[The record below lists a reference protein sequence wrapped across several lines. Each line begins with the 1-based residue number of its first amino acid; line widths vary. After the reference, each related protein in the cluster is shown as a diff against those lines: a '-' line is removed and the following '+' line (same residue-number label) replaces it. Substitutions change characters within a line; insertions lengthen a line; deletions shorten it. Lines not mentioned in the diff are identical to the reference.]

1 MDTTS
6 LSEQKMLYSAMI
18 NQVRDRVVLVD
29 CETLRFKE
37 FNDAACD
44 ELGYSREEFAGLTV
58 LDLNAEYTA
67 DGFAS
72 RVREAGARNG
82 ASFETVHRHSDGRL
96 SSTRVRAKMVESLGR
111 KYLVE
116 SWSDDAERKE
126 TADDLNLREHFHRAL
141 LSNFPFAA
149 WMKDKEGRYQEA
161 NVKLAEYFGLTGPE
175 RLLGRT
181 IHDFFPPEVADLI
194 AAEVQDVLS
203 SGATIHSEKQFSVN
217 DGDRWFDIHQSPIAV
232 DGQVVGT
239 VGCAWDITKLKLIE
253 KDLAES
259 EERYRRVVEVS
270 PEAIFIHC
278 EGRFVFMNKAA
289 AKLLGAERPED
300 LYGRSALDF
309 VASGIRDKVAERIK
323 NAWMHR
329 DNPLIEE
336 ELIRL
341 DGSTVSVE
349 MVSVYLTY
357 RGQDSVLAIARD
369 IGERKRMQEELL
381 KAQKL
386 ESLGVLAGGIAH
398 DFNNIL
404 MAIIGNADIA
414 LMRINKESP
423 VIENLKKIQLSA
435 VKAADLAK
443 QMLAYSGKGRFVIEQ
458 IDLNILLEEMLHMLE
473 VSISK
478 KALIRLN
485 LARNLPTVEVDATQI
500 RQVVMNLVINAS
512 EAIGDRSGVIAITT
526 GCMDCDK
533 SYLKDVWLVENIE
546 EGFYLYLEVTDTGCG
561 MDKETMEKIFEPFY
575 TTKFTGRGLGMA
587 AVLGI
592 IRGHRGAIKIYSEPG
607 KGTTFKILLPASSK
621 PSEIFNYACTGDHW
635 QGEGTVLLVDDEE
648 TVRSIGKEM
657 LQEFGFE
664 VITANDGREALDV
677 FKNNLAIN
685 LVILD
690 LTMPH
695 MDGEQCFRELK
706 TIRADIRVIM
716 SSGYNEHE
724 VTQKFVGKGLAG
736 FIQKPYKLS
745 TLKAA
750 IVGAGLRG

>member
-1 MDTTS
+1 MNTTT
-6 LSEQKMLYSAMI
+6 LSEQKKLYGAMI
-18 NQVRDRVVLVD
+18 NLVQDGVVLID
-29 CETLRFKE
+29 YETLAFVE
-37 FNDAACD
+37 FNDSAC
-44 ELGYSREEFAGLTV
+44 EKLGYSRAEFAGLTV

-67 DGFAS
+67 DRYAVDARKIAAQHDAS
-72 RVREAGARNG
+72 YQT
-82 ASFETVHRHSDGRL
+82 FHRRSDGGL
-96 SSTRVRAKMVESLGR
+96 VGTRVRVKVIENLGM

-116 SWSDDAERKE
+116 TWSDTSEQDKLAH
-126 TADDLNLREHFHRAL
+126 ALNLREHFHRAL

-161 NVKLAEYFGLTGPE
+161 NVKLAEYLGLSSPDQ
-175 RLLGRT
+175 LLGRT
-181 IHDFFPPEVADLI
+181 IHDFFQPEVADLI
-194 AAEVQDVLS
+194 SVEVQDVLS
-203 SGATIHSEKQFSVN
+203 SGATMHTEKQFTVN
-217 DGDRWFDIHQSPIAV
+217 DGDHWFDIHQSPIAI
-232 DGQVVGT
+232 DGQLIGT

-259 EERYRRVVEVS
+259 EERYRRVIEVS

-278 EGRFVFMNKAA
+278 EGRFVFMNTAA
-289 AKLLGAERPED
+289 AKLLGADQPEE
-300 LYGRSALDF
+300 LYGRLALDF
-309 VASGIRDKVAERIK
+309 VSPAIRDKVAERIK
-323 NAWMHR
+323 NAWLHR

-349 MVSVYLTY
+349 MVSVYFTY
-357 RGQDSVLAIARD
+357 KGEDSVLAIARD
-369 IGERKRMQEELL
+369 IGERRRMQEELV

-404 MAIIGNADIA
+404 MAIIGNADLA
-414 LMRINKESP
+414 LMRISKESP
-423 VIENLKKIQLSA
+423 IIENLRKIEMSA

-458 IDLNILLEEMLHMLE
+458 IDLNALLQEMLHMLE

-478 KALIRLN
+478 KALIRFN
-485 LARNLPTVEVDATQI
+485 LARNLPTVEVDATQL

-533 SYLKDVWLVENIE
+533 SYLKDVWLVENIV
-546 EGFYLYLEVTDTGCG
+546 EGFYVYLEVADTGCG
-561 MDKETMEKIFEPFY
+561 MDKDTMEKIFEPFY

-592 IRGHRGAIKIYSEPG
+592 IRGHKGAIKIYSEPG
-607 KGTTFKILLPASSK
+607 KGTTFKILLPASDK
-621 PSEIFNYACTGDHW
+621 PAEIFNYACTGDDW

-648 TVRSIGKEM
+648 TVRSMGKEM
-657 LQEFGFE
+657 LQIFGFE
-664 VITANDGREALDV
+664 VITANDGREALEI
-677 FKNNLAIN
+677 FKNNPDIN
-685 LVILD
+685 FVILD

-706 TIRADIRVIM
+706 SIKPDVRVIM

-745 TLKAA
+745 VLKAA
-750 IVGAGLRG
+750 IIAAGRHD